1 MKILLLEDDVMLNE
15 AISEYLQTLHYS
27 IVRVSDGMQA
37 LQVALDEPFD
47 LLILDITVPKLD
59 GLSLLES
66 LHKHHIETPTIFIS
80 ALVDIEDI
88 TRAFDLGCYDYLK
101 KPFHLKELGLR
112 IERVM
117 SEHQK
122 TISAEILS
130 KHYRYERKNR
140 ILLFNDVPQTLTKRQ
155 YQILDLLSENIGTVI
170 EFDRFRERIWDQEFV
185 DNPTIRAEVNRLKKV
200 LKEDFIINV
209 RAMGYMIDKKVV
221 LQT

>member
-27 IVRVSDGMQA
+27 ITRVSDGMQA
-37 LQVALDEPFD
+37 LEVALAEPFD
-47 LLILDITVPKLD
+47 LMILDITVPKLD

-122 TISAEILS
+122 TIGAEILS

-140 ILLFNDVPQTLTKRQ
+140 ILLFNDAPQTLTKRQ
-155 YQILDLLSENIGTVI
+155 YQIIDLLSENIGTVV

-185 DNPTIRAEVNRLKKV
+185 DNPTIRAEVNRLKKS
-200 LKEDFIINV
+200 LKEDFIVNV
-209 RAMGYMIDKKVV
+209 RAMGYMIEKKD
-221 LQT
+221 

>member
-47 LLILDITVPKLD
+47 LMILDITVPKLD